1 MDGKDTPME
10 QLKTIQSY
18 PLALENFGLAA
29 MSDMFDDWVV
39 YRNLEPVERRL
50 KGLKS
55 ARVQLEPSIDG
66 IPRKLDS
73 EYARVALWIFE
84 KAQALRRAEVDEILF
99 IGDTLSGDGKA
110 FQNLLA
116 LSGLPGSCFI
126 GGEKADQSPWHS
138 KDEATGI
145 FSANRWS
152 HLADWLALEKANGLK
167 FNKNSVV
174 VVDMDK
180 TAIGAR
186 GRNDRSIDS
195 ARLKGLY
202 RTVGNVLGDNFD
214 AKLFE
219 THYDR
224 LNRSKYHHV
233 TQDNQDYLAYMC
245 LVLNNGAI
253 DCVDLLESID
263 SGDIST
269 FPQFVRYVETCIVGG
284 ERVSEA
290 MRQAHTAVHT
300 SVQAGDPTPFK
311 SFRRQEFLATLE
323 HMNNVADDV
332 PMAERLLREI
342 TITQEVLETGLWLK
356 ERGCLVICMSDK
368 PDEASAPNHPSLRDK
383 PPVHRAQSHAVG
395 ISIAEALA
403 ALG

>member
-1 MDGKDTPME
+1 MD
-10 QLKTIQSY
+10 QVKTIQNY
-18 PLALENFGLAA
+18 PLLLENFGLAA
-29 MSDMFDDWVV
+29 MSDLFEDWVV

-55 ARVQLEPSIDG
+55 ARVQLGLNIDG

-73 EYARVALWIFE
+73 AYAQVAMWIFE
-84 KAQALRRAEVDEILF
+84 KAQAMRRAEVQEILF
-99 IGDTLSGDGKA
+99 VGDTLSGDGKA
-110 FQNLLA
+110 FQNLIGM
-116 LSGLPGSCFI
+116 SGLPGSCFI
-126 GGEKADQSPWHS
+126 GSEKADQSPWHS
-138 KDEATGI
+138 KDEETGI
-145 FSANRWS
+145 FSANRWTAV
-152 HLADWLALEKANGLK
+152 ADWLALERGRGLK
-167 FNKNSVV
+167 LDKNTVV

-180 TAIGAR
+180 TTIGAR
-186 GRNDRSIDS
+186 GRNDRAIDS

-202 RTVGNVLGDNFD
+202 RTVGNVLGEDFD

-263 SGDIST
+263 SGAIET

-284 ERVSEA
+284 GRVSEA

-323 HMNNVADDV
+323 HMNNLGEDA
-332 PMAERLLREI
+332 PLEERLQREI
-342 TITQEVLETGLWLK
+342 TITQEVREAGLWLR
-356 ERGCLVICMSDK
+356 ERGCLVICLSDK
-368 PDEASAPNHPSLRDK
+368 PDEASAPNHPSLRDQ
-383 PPVHRAQSHAVG
+383 PPIHRAQTHAVG
-395 ISIAEALA
+395 ISIADRLA
-403 ALG
+403 GIK

>member
-1 MDGKDTPME
+1 MD
-10 QLKTIQSY
+10 QVKTIQSY
-18 PLALENFGLAA
+18 PLVLENFGLAA

-39 YRNLEPVERRL
+39 YRNLEPIERRL

-55 ARVQLEPSIDG
+55 ARVQLESNIDG
-66 IPRKLDS
+66 IPRKLDNA
-73 EYARVALWIFE
+73 YAQVALWIFE
-84 KAQALRRAEVDEILF
+84 KAQALRRAEVHEILF

-110 FQNLLA
+110 FENLLS

-138 KDEATGI
+138 KEEATGI

-152 HLADWLALEKANGLK
+152 HLADWLALEKGNGLK

-202 RTVGNVLGDNFD
+202 RTVGNVLGDSFD

-224 LNRSKYHHV
+224 LNRSKYHQV

-263 SGDIST
+263 NGNITT

-284 ERVSEA
+284 GRVSEA

-323 HMNNVADDV
+323 HMNNVADDM

-342 TITQEVLETGLWLK
+342 TITQEVRETALWLK

-383 PPVHRAQSHAVG
+383 PPVHRAQTHAVG
-395 ISIAEALA
+395 VSIAEALA
-403 ALG
+403 SLG

>member
-1 MDGKDTPME
+1 MD
-10 QLKTIQSY
+10 QVKTIQSY
-18 PLALENFGLAA
+18 PLTLENFGLAA

-55 ARVQLEPSIDG
+55 ARVQLGLNIDG

-73 EYARVALWIFE
+73 AYAQVALWIFE
-84 KAQALRRAEVDEILF
+84 KAQALRQAKVDEILF

-138 KDEATGI
+138 KEEGTGI

-152 HLADWLALEKANGLK
+152 SLADWLALEKGNGLK
-167 FNKNSVV
+167 LNKNTVV

-202 RTVGNVLGDNFD
+202 RTVGAVLGDNFN
-214 AKLFE
+214 AALFE
-219 THYDR
+219 SHYDR
-224 LNRSKYHHV
+224 LNRSQYHHV
-233 TQDNQDYLAYMC
+233 TEDNQDYLAYMC
-245 LVLNNGAI
+245 LVLNSGAI
-253 DCVDLLESID
+253 DCVDLLASID
-263 SGDIST
+263 NGDIET

-323 HMNNVADDV
+323 HMNNLADDL
-332 PMAERLLREI
+332 PAEERLLREI
-342 TITQEVLETGLWLK
+342 TITQEVREVGLWLR

-368 PDEASAPNHPSLRDK
+368 PDEASAPNHPTLRDK
-383 PPVHRAQSHAVG
+383 PPVHRAQTHAVG
-395 ISIAEALA
+395 VSIANALA
-403 ALG
+403 ALD

>member
-1 MDGKDTPME
+1 MD
-10 QLKTIQSY
+10 QVKTIQDY
-18 PLALENFGLAA
+18 PILLENFGLAA
-29 MSDMFDDWVV
+29 MSELFDDWVV
-39 YRNLEPVERRL
+39 YRSLEPVDRRL

-55 ARVQLEPSIDG
+55 ARVQLGLNIDG
-66 IPRKLDS
+66 IPRKLDDA
-73 EYARVALWIFE
+73 YAQVALWMFE
-84 KAQALRRAEVDEILF
+84 KAQSLRRATVDEIIF

-110 FQNLLA
+110 YQNLHT
-116 LSGLPGSCFI
+116 LSQLPGSCFI
-126 GGEKADQSPWHS
+126 GNEQADQAPLYS

-152 HLADWLALEKANGLK
+152 SLADWLTLEKGSGLK
-167 FNKNSVV
+167 LDKNTVV

-180 TAIGAR
+180 TTIGAR
-186 GRNDRSIDS
+186 GRNDKAIDS

-202 RTVGNVLGDNFD
+202 RTVGNVLGDDFD

-224 LNRSKYHHV
+224 LNRTKYHHV

-253 DCVDLLESID
+253 DCVDLLASVD
-263 SGDIST
+263 NGDIET

-284 ERVSEA
+284 GRVSET

-323 HMNNVADDV
+323 YMNNLADET
-332 PMAERLLREI
+332 PLAERLNREI
-342 TITQEVLETGLWLK
+342 TITQEVREATLWLRN
-356 ERGCLVICMSDK
+356 RGCLVICLSDK
-368 PDEASAPNHPSLRDK
+368 PDEASAPNHPSVRDQL
-383 PPVHRAQSHAVG
+383 PIHRAQTHSVG
-395 ISIAEALA
+395 VSIADALA